1 MICNFKKIGLLTL
14 IVGVVLSLQSC
25 LKDSCEATQL
35 YLRLAPVFLS
45 AEDIRQDIKVSE
57 PRALKKPGKLYF
69 YNDFILINERREGI
83 HVIDNTDSSNPKNI
97 KFIEINGNVDMAVKN
112 SILYADNITDL
123 LAIDIT
129 NPSSPVLSSRTEDV
143 FDVPFSEENG
153 YLAYYKETEETLEID
168 CTDPRF
174 GSLAID
180 VNDDVFILTQP
191 GEPFEPWIPGN
202 ADIAWA
208 DDDEAAF
215 PGVDFDTDP
224 ITISTGQTG
233 GNTTGIAGSMA
244 SFALYDCY
252 LYVIDGAQVDVLDV
266 KNNTKPVFANTF
278 SVANDIET
286 LFPYKDKL
294 FIGSSSGMYI
304 YDNSNPLEPKQ
315 LSRFQHA
322 RACDPVVVKD
332 NYAYVTLRD
341 GTWCEGF
348 ENQLDV
354 VDVTDLLNPE
364 LVASYEMDNPHGLSV
379 KNDELYLCDGA
390 SGLKV
395 FDITDV
401 EAISENQLA
410 HIMDFDTYDAIALP
424 NKDVLFVIGA
434 DGFYQYDISK
444 PAELQQLS
452 LIAVAN

>member
-1 MICNFKKIGLLTL
+1 MKRNFQKIALLTL
-14 IVGVVLSLQSC
+14 IAGTILSLQSC
-25 LKDSCEATQL
+25 LKDSCEANQI

-45 AEDIRQDIKVSE
+45 AEDIRKDIKTSE

-69 YNDFILINERREGI
+69 YNDFILINEQREGI

-97 KFIEINGNVDMAVKN
+97 KFIEINGNLDMAVKN
-112 SILYADNITDL
+112 SILYADNVTDL
-123 LAIDIT
+123 LAIDIS
-129 NPSSPVLSSRTEDV
+129 NPSSPVLSSRTGDI
-143 FDVPFSEENG
+143 FDVPFTEENG

-174 GSLAID
+174 GSQAIN
-180 VNDDVFILTQP
+180 VGNDVFIPQP
-191 GEPFEPWIPGN
+191 VPG
-202 ADIAWA
+202 W
-208 DDDEAAF
+208 
-215 PGVDFDTDP
+215 PGDP
-224 ITISTGQTG
+224 IAQEDDIDFSVADQIFGVPGAPGQAG

-252 LYVIDGAQVDVLDV
+252 LYVIDGAQVDVIDV
-266 KNNTKPVFANTF
+266 KENTQPVFANTF
-278 SVANDIET
+278 NVSWDIET

-294 FIGSSSGMYI
+294 FIGSAAGMFI
-304 YDNSNPLEPKQ
+304 YDNTNPIEPVQ

-341 GTWCEGF
+341 GTWCQGF

-354 VDVTDLLNPE
+354 VDVTDL
-364 LVASYEMDNPHGLSV
+364 DPHGLSV
-379 KNDELYLCDGA
+379 KDDELYLCDGA

-395 FDITDV
+395 FDTTDV

-410 HIMDFDTYDAIALP
+410 HIMDLDTYDAIALP
-424 NKDVLFVIGA
+424 NKDVLLVIGA
-434 DGFYQYDISK
+434 DGFYQYDISN
-444 PAELQQLS
+444 PAELKQLS
-452 LIAVAN
+452 LIAIAN